1 MNFAKHKMTKTQLGQ
16 MWMHHMHMFHKNP
29 LVIQMNLRQR
39 KKIKT
44 IKKLI
49 ENFKKV
55 WRFKYDPN

>member
-1 MNFAKHKMTKTQLGQ
+1 MNFAKHKMTKTPLGQ
-16 MWMHHMHMFHKNP
+16 MLMHHMHMFHKNR
-29 LVIQMNLRQR
+29 LVIQMSLRQR